1 MNHPPFRIN
10 EVLDN
15 CSDNRVLPGPC
26 RVLGYDFVA
35 GYMWLIALQAKQERH
50 PLRHR
55 DYLKQPFTVSF
66 TEVNY
71 WKDQHI
77 VYSLQIKAT
86 AALQMTEENMLA
98 TAGVSK
104 AARVKRDL
112 RKRDVRFQIVAEA
125 LCKEGSTHLMM
136 TANEALNDRH
146 FLHKGLQRASK
157 KFGISR
163 TTARHLVHLFWAG
176 GSQVNAL
183 LPKYGFC
190 GLPGHAK
197 TSAKK
202 LGRPSRPF
210 KHGITT
216 SKGYVLT
223 EKDKEHLAW
232 GYTLVNAE
240 RTLNDAYLLTCSR
253 YWATH
258 EVSATGLVR
267 VTLNPIE
274 QRPTFPQFIY
284 WGRKLVKQKVGEF
297 LMRQSKL
304 RQLKHAAGGSVQDQV
319 RMVGQLGCFDATSTD
334 LYLASLRSRLKK
346 LPAMTRSILKDIRTD
361 LIIGLYCG
369 WDAPS
374 PATALKTV
382 LHAVGDKVAY
392 CARFGITI
400 TPDDWPS
407 FLPRTILADNGEL
420 KGSKPSEAER
430 QFGFGIEYT
439 PVHRGDRKGSVE
451 TQHHTDHKKLDHK
464 IPGSTKGKKRARGE
478 QHPVVD
484 ALWNYHEY
492 MGEQI
497 RHVLDHNNVQEV
509 PDLAPTDMLLE
520 CPDVKPTRLNIY
532 KWLVSKNMVADIP
545 VDLEIFRAFTMPD
558 WPAVLHKNG
567 VYLKANVL
575 ARQVRIPRLRYSS
588 KGLIATGLM
597 SQVKQTNRPME
608 GTVKLDQEDL
618 SRAWLVT
625 PQGLIEM
632 QLQVKDSTF
641 VKKMTMTDWVDMIT
655 EATLQRDSERNERDQ
670 YDLNRLLRKEAIST
684 SARKELQE
692 EERALGGKPSKQSL
706 KKDLRANLHAE
717 ILLLEDLYA
726 QAKPTDYEEPPPDN
740 DIPPLPSSTRKG
752 LGSIMDALNEETCQ

>member
-15 CSDNRVLPGPC
+15 CPDNRVLPGPC
-26 RVLGYDFVA
+26 RVLGYDFIA
-35 GYMWLIALQAKQERH
+35 GDMWLIALPAKQEKH

-66 TEVNY
+66 TDGNH
-71 WKDQHI
+71 WKEQHI

-86 AALQMTEENMLA
+86 AELQMTEENMLT
-98 TAGVSK
+98 TAGASK
-104 AARVKRDL
+104 VARVKRDL
-112 RKRDVRFQIVAEA
+112 EKRDVRFQIVAEA
-125 LCKEGSTHLMM
+125 LRGEGRAHLMM
-136 TANEALNDRH
+136 TANEALNDRSC
-146 FLHKGLQRASK
+146 LLKGLQRASK

-202 LGRPSRPF
+202 LGRPPRTF
-210 KHGITT
+210 KHGIAT

-223 EKDKEHLAW
+223 EKDKENLAR

-258 EVSATGLVR
+258 EVSAKGLVH
-267 VTLNPIE
+267 VTLNPVD
-274 QRPTFPQFIY
+274 QRPTFAQFIY
-284 WGRKLVKQKVGEF
+284 WGRKLVKQKVRDSM
-297 LMRQSKL
+297 MRQSKL
-304 RQLKHAAGGSVQDQV
+304 RQLKHAFGGSVQDQV

-382 LHAVGDKVAY
+382 LNAVGDKVAY

-464 IPGSTKGKKRARGE
+464 IQGSTKGKRRERGE
-478 QHPVVD
+478 QHPAAE

-532 KWLVSKNMVADIP
+532 KWLVSKNMVADVP
-545 VDLEIFRAFTMPD
+545 VDVEIFRAFTMPD

-567 VYLKANVL
+567 VYIKANVL
-575 ARQVRIPRLRYSS
+575 GRQIRMPRLRYSG
-588 KGLIATGLM
+588 KALIATGLM
-597 SQVKQTNRPME
+597 SRVKQSNRPMDV
-608 GTVKLDQEDL
+608 TVKLDQEDL

-625 PQGLIEM
+625 PHGLIEM

-641 VKKMTMTDWVDMIT
+641 IKKMTMTDWIDMIA
-655 EATLQRDSERNERDQ
+655 EATLNRDSEKGERDQ

-684 SARKELQE
+684 SARKELRE
-692 EERALGGKPSKQSL
+692 EEKALGGRPSKQSL

-717 ILLLEDLYA
+717 ILLLEDLYD
-726 QAKPTDYEEPPPDN
+726 QAKPTDYEEPPPDK
-740 DIPPLPSSTRKG
+740 DVTPLPLPPRSG
-752 LGSIMDALNEETCQ
+752 LGSIMDALNEEACQ